1 MSKRFIGQS
10 RLVHDRSPR
19 LGVVLVNLGT
29 PDAPTPSAL
38 RRYLAEFLS
47 DPRVVELPPLLWRII
62 LHGIIL
68 RVRPKKSAHAYAA
81 VWGEHGSPLMAAS
94 KALTDAVRARL
105 GERIP
110 GRINVALAMRYGQ
123 PAIAD
128 VLRRL
133 QGDGIERLLIVP
145 LYPQY
150 SGATT
155 GSVADG
161 IFMELQRWRWV
172 PELRMLGAYHDDPAY
187 IAAIANSILVHWAE
201 HGRSE
206 RLLISF
212 HGMPKATHE
221 AGDPY
226 YCQCHKTARLIAER
240 LELADDEWEMAF
252 QSRFGAAEWLQPYV
266 AERLVA
272 LPREGVRHLSVV
284 CPGFACDCLET
295 LEEIAIQGK
304 QSFLGAGGE
313 RLDYI
318 PALNSDERHAAFM
331 TDRILRHA
339 AGWPEL
345 ETEAA
350 GTLIKERG
358 AVSGRVAAIQG
369 AEGAK

>member
-1 MSKRFIGQS
+1 MTVSGRFIGQG

-29 PDAPTPSAL
+29 PDAPTPKAL

-47 DPRVVELPPLLWRII
+47 DPRVVEIPPLLWRII

-68 RVRPKKSAHAYAA
+68 RVRPKKSARAYAA
-81 VWGEHGSPLMAAS
+81 VWGEHGSPLMASS

-105 GERIP
+105 ANRIP
-110 GRINVALAMRYGQ
+110 GRISVALAMRYGQ
-123 PAIAD
+123 PSIAD

-133 QGDGIERLLIVP
+133 QADGAERLLVLP

-155 GSVADG
+155 GSVADAV
-161 IFMELQRWRWV
+161 FKELQGWRWT
-172 PELRMLGAYHDDPAY
+172 PELRMLGTYHDDPSY
-187 IAAIANSILVHWAE
+187 IRAIADSISAFWAE

-212 HGMPKATHE
+212 HGMPRATLE

-226 YCQCHKTARLIAER
+226 FCQCHKTARLIAEH
-240 LELADDEWEMAF
+240 LKVSDDDWEMAF

-266 AERLVA
+266 AERLER
-272 LPREGVRHLSVV
+272 LPGEGVKHLSVV

-304 QSFLGAGGE
+304 QSFLQAGGE

-318 PALNSDERHAAFM
+318 PALNADDRHV
-331 TDRILRHA
+331 TLQVERILRHG

-345 ETEAA
+345 DVEASAALVSDREQTSERAATERTEA
-350 GTLIKERG
+350 
-358 AVSGRVAAIQG
+358 
-369 AEGAK
+369 